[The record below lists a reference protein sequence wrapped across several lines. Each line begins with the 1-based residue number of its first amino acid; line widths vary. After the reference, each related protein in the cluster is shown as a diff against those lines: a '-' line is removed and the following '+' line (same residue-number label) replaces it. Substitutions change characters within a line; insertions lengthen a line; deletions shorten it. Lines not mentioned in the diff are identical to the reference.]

1 MSVNIFD
8 PIEIITNNSNQSS
21 TAIPNLEELMIYVNF
36 KAFRRGSTEII
47 FDADG
52 FVNINSSSDL
62 EVDLMGRNPNNKN
75 FTTDWSDNFILND
88 NNYEG
93 FGISDIKI
101 TTNSSYIP
109 QVTVEFVDIR
119 V

>member
-1 MSVNIFD
+1 
-8 PIEIITNNSNQSS
+8 
-21 TAIPNLEELMIYVNF
+21 MIYVNF

-62 EVDLMGRNPNNKN
+62 EVDLRVKPNNKILQL
-75 FTTDWSDNFILND
+75 DWSDNFILND

-119 V
+119 YEFFYR